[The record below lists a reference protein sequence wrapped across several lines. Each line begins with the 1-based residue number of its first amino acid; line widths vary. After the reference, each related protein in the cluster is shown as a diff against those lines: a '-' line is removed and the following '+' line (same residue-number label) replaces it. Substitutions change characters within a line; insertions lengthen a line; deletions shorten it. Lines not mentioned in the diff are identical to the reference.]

1 MTDKLNL
8 TEPSHDC
15 PLCPR
20 LAEFRALNRQRIP
33 SGFNGPVP
41 GWGDRNAQVL
51 IVGLAPGLHGS
62 NTTGRPFTG
71 DYAGDLLFATLLK
84 YGLAEGEYLKRPD
97 DSLQLK
103 NAFIASA
110 VRCVPPENKPL
121 PAEVHTCRP
130 FLESE
135 IKQLPNLK
143 AMLALGTIA
152 HQSAIKAA
160 GGKLPKYKFAHGA
173 VHKLPSGVLLFDSYH
188 CSRYNTN
195 TGLLTTEMFE
205 AVVENIVKHLPAA

>member
-20 LAEFRALNRQRIP
+20 LADFRALNRERIP
-33 SGFNGPVP
+33 HGFNGPVP
-41 GWGDRNAQVL
+41 GWGDPDAQLL
-51 IVGLAPGLHGS
+51 IVGLAPGLHGA

-71 DYAGDLLFATLLK
+71 DYAGDLLYATLLK
-84 YGLAEGEYLKRPD
+84 FGLAEGEYLERAD
-97 DSLQLK
+97 DGLVLR
-103 NAFIASA
+103 NCFITNA
-110 VRCVPPENKPL
+110 VRCVPPENKPT
-121 PAEVHTCRP
+121 PAEIHTCRP
-130 FLESE
+130 FLADQ
-135 IKQLPNLK
+135 ITQLPNLK

-160 GGKLPKYKFAHGA
+160 GGKLPKYRFAHGA
-173 VHKLPSGVLLFDSYH
+173 MHTLPSGILLFDSYH

-195 TGLLTTEMFE
+195 TGRLTPAMFE
-205 AVVENIVKHLPAA
+205 AVFEDILKVL